1 MPQLSLRP
9 MLESDLKLVL
19 EIEQELFTAPW
30 SPLMFV
36 QEMQNN
42 ICLVAEL
49 DEIIGF
55 FCGYKVLDEFSIN
68 NVGIR
73 KKYQKQGWAT
83 KLINSV
89 IEEQT
94 KLGIKSFFLE
104 VRESNL
110 AAINLYKKCGFVQI
124 GMRKHYYHSPN
135 EHAIIMLRSV

>member
-1 MPQLSLRP
+1 MSKISLRP
-9 MLESDLKLVL
+9 MLEADLDTVL
-19 EIEQELFTAPW
+19 DIEQELFTAPW
-30 SPLMFV
+30 SRLMFL
-36 QEMQNN
+36 QELQNN

-49 DEIIGF
+49 EETIGF

-89 IEEQT
+89 IEVQAN
-94 KLGIKSFFLE
+94 LGIKSFFLE

-110 AAINLYKKCGFVQI
+110 AAIKLYKKCGFSPI
-124 GMRKHYYHSPN
+124 GLRKNYYISPI
-135 EHAIIMLRSV
+135 EHAIIMLKSV